1 MTNFERATRRMQ
13 ARGCRPFQPDV
24 NHGRAERVLRGQPM
38 PDLEPATHP
47 IDRVIGTVGIA
58 GVVVIAFL
66 LLVEQ
71 VIAWVAL

>member
-24 NHGRAERVLRGQPM
+24 NHGRAERVLRGHPM
-38 PDLEPATHP
+38 PDLEPAARP